1 VTVDESNDT
10 RLATRYETI
19 RRREYELI
27 TELLELLPKIDTL
40 EEDRVVQ
47 VRDALFHADHPF
59 LMVFV
64 GPFSS
69 GKSSLINA
77 LLGDDDLLAVGPVPT
92 TDRISILRWGDEPQ
106 RMDSAGEVETVF
118 YPSPLLQKVSFVDTP
133 GLESIFQKHEQTTS
147 RFLHRSD
154 VVILVMSATH
164 ALSHRTIEYLQRLRE
179 YGKKVIVLINQ
190 TDLISDEDAETVREY
205 VQEQSHDRLNFK
217 PEVWLVSARKGMQSR
232 ANGELDDAL
241 WQQSGLHQIE
251 QYVDRELGDVERMR
265 QKLQTPLQISQNVH
279 RVALE
284 AVKEN
289 QKVLDQYQGIAENV
303 QQQLAAY
310 RREQEK
316 IVREINEEI
325 SEKFG
330 AAALRGSEAIREI
343 FQLSRAVASV
353 WRGFMDVTGLA
364 QLFRRGEGR
373 SYIRLAFERHQV
385 YEPVAQLPEIVD
397 KLGPRLEGKDL
408 HDLDDLVKYAQKEI
422 KALPPAIRGKII
434 GGVHAPVTYDRAALQ
449 EIRPELEQIETEARI
464 EETEKL
470 ETNLRNVLFALALWE
485 LLAIFVIAVIVLGG
499 VVTFAEPMSF
509 AILLVMMLLG
519 MMGLLLLP
527 VVGRVLEVGHTNRM
541 LKLQARYIETL
552 TRAADKQI
560 EYGMS
565 LRQEVVA
572 PLTRLVEAQT
582 QLQTEQMNKLQ
593 SLEQEMINIE
603 SELTRLGKRNLFG
616 LRG

>member
-205 VQEQSHDRLNFK
+205 VREQSQDRLNFK

-232 ANGELDDAL
+232 ANGELDNAL
-241 WQQSGLHQIE
+241 WQESGLHQIE
-251 QYVDRELGDVERMR
+251 EYVDRQLGDVERMR

-422 KALPPAIRGKII
+422 RALPPAIRGKII
-434 GGVHAPVTYDRAALQ
+434 GDVHPPVTYDRAALQ

-565 LRQEVVA
+565 LRQEVAA